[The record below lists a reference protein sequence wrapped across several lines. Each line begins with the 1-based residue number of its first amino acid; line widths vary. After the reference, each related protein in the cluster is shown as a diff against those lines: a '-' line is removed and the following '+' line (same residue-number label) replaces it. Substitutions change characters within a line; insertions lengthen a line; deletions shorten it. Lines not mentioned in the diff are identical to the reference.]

1 MVSLSQEPR
10 LASHPT
16 QRIDRSRSVLFE
28 FNGRP
33 VQAYEGD
40 SVASALYAS
49 GVRVFSRSFKYHRSR
64 GLMCMAGRC
73 PNCMMTV
80 DGVPNVRVCN
90 LSVRTGMV
98 VRHQNV
104 WPSLERDVLSVLDRF
119 DWALPVGFYYKALH
133 RPKALWSVAEPII
146 RRLAGLGKLDTE
158 AVGGDH
164 YVHEYLH
171 ADVVVVGGGPAGMS
185 AALAAAAAGAEVTLI
200 DDQPSLGGYLAI
212 DSWMHAD
219 MPGIGSGEGY
229 RIGERL
235 ARRIAESGRVQ
246 VLSSATAFGLYEDNY
261 LGVLA
266 ATRMIKLRAGQ
277 IVIATGA
284 YEVPAIF
291 ERNDLPGIM
300 LASGLERLIQLYG
313 IKPGT
318 TALVA
323 TSNDDGYR
331 AALDMLGTGMHIAAV
346 VDSRP
351 DFRAGLEPAAELQ
364 SRGVLILN
372 GHAPSRGEGNRRV
385 LGVVVARVAGDTV
398 TTEERQF
405 DCDVVAVSGGYQ
417 PASGLL
423 EQSGATFV
431 YDEVLGEMVP
441 DRLPANVLAAGDV
454 KGVRDLRA
462 AILQGTQAGADAA
475 ATLKPGST
483 DPPNQG
489 ARPRI
494 EAAEQAHPSELAT
507 VSLPMGRENGARRFV
522 CFCEDV
528 TGGDIVQGVDEGFD
542 DVQTLKRYS
551 TVTMGP
557 CQGKMCMKSF
567 NRIVAT
573 RTGRSPTE
581 IGTTTARPP
590 VQPVPLAAVAGSAH
604 IPIKRTSMFAK
615 HREMGAKIADMS
627 PWLRAYSYEDP
638 QDECIAVRERV
649 GIIDVST
656 LGKLDVQG
664 NDAPALL
671 DKLYTHR
678 FSDLR
683 AGRVRYGIIC
693 SDDGVIIDDGTVT
706 RLADDHYYV
715 TTSTANIEVVEEWMK
730 WWMAGTG
737 MCAHIV
743 NVTSAYAAVNV
754 AGPRARETLTK
765 LTDVDLAPDKFRYM
779 RSRRGD
785 VAGVPTTFLRI
796 GFVGEAG
803 WELHFPAEYGE
814 HMWDAILDAGR
825 EFGIAPFGVEA
836 QRILRLEK
844 KHIVVSQ
851 DTDAVTNPLE
861 ADSAW
866 AVKFEKDD
874 FIGRG
879 SLAAVEERGMRNRL
893 VGFIMRDGAVPDDG
907 DPVVVGD
914 RPIGRVTSSR
924 LSPTLGK
931 GFGLAWVPAQMAE
944 EGREVFIRVG
954 NQNLPATVTLEPFYD
969 PEGKRLRS

>member
-1 MVSLSQEPR
+1 MVTPRQEPR
-10 LASHPT
+10 LAPHPT
-16 QRIDRSRSVLFE
+16 QRIDRSRSVVFE

-80 DGVPNVRVCN
+80 DGVPNVRVCTE
-90 LSVRTGMV
+90 SVRPGMK
-98 VRHQNV
+98 VRHQNA
-104 WPSLERDVLSVLDRF
+104 WPSLERDVLSFLDRF

-133 RPKALWSVAEPII
+133 RPKALWTIAQPII
-146 RRLAGLGKLDTE
+146 RRLAGLGVIDTE
-158 AVGGDH
+158 AVGGDR
-164 YVHEYLH
+164 YVHEYMH
-171 ADVVVVGGGPAGMS
+171 TDVAVVGGGPAGMS
-185 AALAAAAAGAEVTLI
+185 AALAAAAAGVDVTLI
-200 DDQPSLGGYLAI
+200 DDQPSLGGHLAF
-212 DSWMHAD
+212 DPSPHD
-219 MPGIGSGEGY
+219 DVPGLGSGEGY
-229 RIGERL
+229 RIGDLL
-235 ARRIAESGRVQ
+235 ARRVAGSDRVQ
-246 VLSSATAFGLYEDNY
+246 VLSSATAFGSYEDNF
-261 LGVLA
+261 LGVLDG
-266 ATRMIKLRAGQ
+266 TRMIKLRAGQ
-277 IVIATGA
+277 VVVATGA
-284 YEVPAIF
+284 HEVPAVF
-291 ERNDLPGIM
+291 EKNDLPGIM
-300 LASGLERLIQLYG
+300 LAGGLQRLIHQYG

-351 DFRAGLEPAAELQ
+351 EFRAGLETAAELQ

-385 LGVVVARVAGDTV
+385 LGAVVARVAGDAV

-405 DCDVVAVSGGYQ
+405 DCDVVAVSSGYQ

-423 EQSGATFV
+423 EQAGATFV
-431 YDEVLGEMVP
+431 YDETLGEMVP
-441 DRLPANVLAAGDV
+441 DRLPPGVLAAGDV
-454 KGVRDLRA
+454 TGVHELRA
-462 AILQGTQAGADAA
+462 AVLQGRQAGADAA
-475 ATLKPGST
+475 SGLKPDSKARRG
-483 DPPNQG
+483 PAG
-489 ARPRI
+489 RPRI
-494 EAAEQAHPSELAT
+494 AAVEEAYRAGLSAASP
-507 VSLPMGRENGARRFV
+507 PMGRENGAGRFV
-522 CFCEDV
+522 CICEDV
-528 TGGDIVQGVDEGFD
+528 TALDIQQGVDEGFED
-542 DVQTLKRYS
+542 IQTLKRYS
-551 TVTMGP
+551 TVAMGP

-567 NRIVAT
+567 NRLVAA
-573 RTGRSPTE
+573 RTGRSRAE
-581 IGTTTARPP
+581 VGTTTARPP
-590 VQPVPLAAVAGSAH
+590 VQPVPLVAVAGPSH
-604 IPIKRTSMFAK
+604 IPIKRTSMLTK
-615 HREMGAKIADMS
+615 HREMGAQIVDMS
-627 PWLRAYSYEDP
+627 PWLRAYAYEDP
-638 QDECIAVRERV
+638 QDECIAVRECV

-664 NDAPALL
+664 TDAPALL

-683 AGRVRYGIIC
+683 VGRVRYGIIC

-706 RLADDHYYV
+706 RLANDHYYV

-730 WWMAGTG
+730 WWNAGTG

-754 AGPRARETLTK
+754 AGPRARETLMK
-765 LTDVDLAPDKFRYM
+765 LTEVDLSPDKFRYM

-803 WELHFPAEYGE
+803 WELHFPTEYGE
-814 HMWDAILDAGR
+814 HLWDALLDAGR
-825 EFGIAPFGVEA
+825 EFGIAPFGVET

-844 KHIVVSQ
+844 KHIVVGQ

-861 ADSAW
+861 AGSAW
-866 AVKFEKDD
+866 AVKFDKDD

-879 SLAAVEERGMRNRL
+879 GLAAVEERGLRDRL
-893 VGFIMRDGAVPDDG
+893 VGFIMRDSVVPDDG
-907 DPVVVGD
+907 DPIVVED

-924 LSPTLGK
+924 LSPTLAK

-954 NQNLPATVTLEPFYD
+954 RQNFPAVVTLEPFYD